1 MTVDGA
7 MVDIGDTA
15 LHVVERGSGPA
26 VLVLHGAGLDHGSF
40 GDYLDPLA
48 DSHRLLFI
56 DQRGH
61 GRSVSSAEDSWTLER
76 LAADVGAVARALDLG
91 EYAVLGHSL
100 GAFVALQHA
109 VDEPTADVA
118 SILCAAVPSVT
129 YFAHADAALERFRP
143 AELRDRVGAAMERST
158 QVRTPAE
165 ARDALDAQLPFLFAD
180 PADPRI
186 AEYLERTK
194 DTRYAPAV
202 LRHFVANGYGGI
214 DVRDRLDRVKG
225 PMLLF
230 AGRDDRVCSVAAA
243 EAIAAGVPQAELV
256 VCEHSGHFAFVE
268 EREPFLAAVRRFLT
282 RHFTDPS

>member
-7 MVDIGDTA
+7 MVDVGDTA
-15 LHVVERGSGPA
+15 LHVAERGSGPA
-26 VLVLHGAGLDHGSF
+26 VFVLHGAGLDHGSF

-61 GRSVSSAEDSWTLER
+61 GRSAPSGENSWTLER
-76 LAADVGAVARALDLG
+76 LAADVGAVARALGLR

-118 SILCAAVPSVT
+118 SILCGAVPSVAW
-129 YFAHADAALERFRP
+129 FAHADAALETFRP
-143 AELRDRVGAAMERST
+143 AGLRDRVGAAMERSAR
-158 QVRTPAE
+158 VRTPAE
-165 ARDALDAQLPFLFAD
+165 ARDALDAQLPFLFSD

-186 AEYLERTK
+186 AEYRERTK

-202 LRHFVANGYGGI
+202 LRYLVANGYGGI
-214 DVRDRLDRVKG
+214 EVQDRLDQVKG

-230 AGRDDRVCSVAAA
+230 AGRDDRVCSVEAA

-268 EREPFLAAVRRFLT
+268 ERELFLAAVRRLLAG
-282 RHFTDPS
+282 HFTGPA